1 MIKILISLLLIITSI
16 TAFSQSVTVPRLIEM
31 LEWTPKKIDTTLKKA
46 DYLLMKKDVDS
57 TSALYEYGWFDK
69 EKDGKGV
76 ARSVILMDA
85 HVRNM
90 QSRLLTYRTYEK
102 EEYQQMAS
110 WLLSNN
116 YRSTAKYDFK
126 EAQHTLY
133 SNGVLTIRVKVIT
146 TQLKNGKKFTAYE
159 LELGK

>member
-1 MIKILISLLLIITSI
+1 MRKILISLLLIII
-16 TAFSQSVTVPRLIEM
+16 TVAAYSQAVTAPRLIEM
-31 LEWTPKKIDTTLKKA
+31 LEWPTKRVDTTLKKA

-57 TSALYEYGWFDK
+57 TSSYGWFDK

-85 HVRNM
+85 QVRNM
-90 QSRLLTYRTYEK
+90 KSRLLTYRTYDK
-102 EEYQQMAS
+102 EEYRQMAA
-110 WLLSNN
+110 WLLANN
-116 YRSTAKYDFK
+116 YKSTAKYDFK

-146 TQLKNGKKFTAYE
+146 TQLKNGKKFIAYE
-159 LELGK
+159 WEVGT